1 MSCKWRHSEL
11 VKSRRLMALFQT
23 WYALRVSI
31 RGRAMSPVADYGLR
45 YVLAWA
51 CNLFLI
57 SFLNVSG
64 LLFFG
69 FFSCRLFFRGLFI
82 FLGSLSQRQHKI
94 WLPISDVYGLRCLQ
108 IALMTNRIGK
118 AFQVSSKVHF
128 VCQRKLS
135 QISRRNFRKFQLP

>member
-1 MSCKWRHSEL
+1 
-11 VKSRRLMALFQT
+11 MALFQT

-31 RGRAMSPVADYGLR
+31 RGRAMSPVSGYGLR

-69 FFSCRLFFRGLFI
+69 FFFFLASLFSWF
-82 FLGSLSQRQHKI
+82 
-94 WLPISDVYGLRCLQ
+94 VY
-108 IALMTNRIGK
+108 IPW
-118 AFQVSSKVHF
+118 VF
-128 VCQRKLS
+128 VAETA
-135 QISRRNFRKFQLP
+135 

>member
-1 MSCKWRHSEL
+1 MQMATLGISEVAPPDDGFIPDLICSPGLHS
-11 VKSRRLMALFQT
+11 
-23 WYALRVSI
+23 
-31 RGRAMSPVADYGLR
+31 MSPVSGYGLR
-45 YVLAWA
+45 YVFAWA

-64 LLFFG
+64 LIVLRFLLF
-69 FFSCRLFFRGLFI
+69 CRRFYFRGLFI

-94 WLPISDVYGLRCLQ
+94 WLPISEEYGLRCLQ